1 MGQSLQARDRGYS
14 SIRRKK
20 IPSKNSCNEAVTLTE
35 AYKSALMAEGFNA
48 ASRQRAREAED
59 GSGRRGRKRKRSYD
73 TEDDSEN
80 VVDDSG
86 NGEETA
92 VQAIKANFF
101 DAAEK
106 FGHEILDQ
114 LTARIARVERRQA
127 ATHAVHLQALS
138 EIVDGMARDSSETL
152 QSMASKLRN
161 ASDFT
166 LRTQRIETW
175 DGLEHRIRTD
185 SGSGKTATEHESDS
199 DDRNAVEED
208 SSKDEDEYEGHAGSS
223 EDADDSGSSEDGV
236 DRDSDVDDHAEHD
249 SSEDDL

>member
-138 EIVDGMARDSSETL
+138 EIVDGVKR
-152 QSMASKLRN
+152 KLV
-161 ASDFT
+161 
-166 LRTQRIETW
+166 
-175 DGLEHRIRTD
+175 GL
-185 SGSGKTATEHESDS
+185 SL
-199 DDRNAVEED
+199 
-208 SSKDEDEYEGHAGSS
+208 
-223 EDADDSGSSEDGV
+223 DADSFRWLVIAQKPCKAWLASLEMHLTSLSGHKGSRPGM
-236 DRDSDVDDHAEHD
+236 A
-249 SSEDDL
+249 